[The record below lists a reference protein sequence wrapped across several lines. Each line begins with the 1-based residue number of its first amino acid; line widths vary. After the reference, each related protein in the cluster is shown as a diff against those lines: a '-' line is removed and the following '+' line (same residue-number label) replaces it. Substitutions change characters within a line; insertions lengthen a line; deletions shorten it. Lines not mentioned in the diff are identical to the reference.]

1 MATFPSRYLMLGAAV
16 ALAGCAGLPDQR
28 LANEALKRGDT
39 ATAERNYRQLADLGY
54 VSAQVGLADLQVNS
68 GDPEQMRQAEQIYR
82 QAMDES
88 PRAKAR
94 LGKLLAR
101 KPDATPAER
110 QEAAK
115 LLDEAFKAGEPS
127 SLLPLVMLYL
137 TFPQDFPGV
146 NVQQR
151 IAQWRADG
159 QPQAELAQILFYRS
173 QGTYDQHL
181 GEIEDI
187 CKRTLAQA
195 DVCYVELAT
204 VYQKQNKAEEQK
216 AVVAQLMNGYHAGVI
231 PAQRVDS
238 VAQVLADAE
247 LGGKPDEGKAQEMLE
262 EIAPAYPAAWVSLAK
277 LLYEYPGLGDIDKM
291 MEYLDHGREAAQ
303 PRAELLLGRLYYEG
317 KLLPQDPHK
326 AEEHLM
332 KASATEPSANYL
344 LGQIYIRGYLG
355 DIYPDKALDYLLNAA
370 RSGQIN
376 ADFAL
381 GQMFAQGK
389 GITPNLVNAYVF
401 SQLALPK
408 NTPQATELAQA
419 VEQQLQP
426 AERARAEQ
434 LLREERQLRGTALQ
448 DAAQMQAMQTP

>member
-54 VSAQVGLADLQVNS
+54 VGAQVGLADLQVNS

-151 IAQWRADG
+151 IAQCAPTASPKPSWR
-159 QPQAELAQILFYRS
+159 RS
-173 QGTYDQHL
+173 SSIGARAPTTSTWARS
-181 GEIEDI
+181 
-187 CKRTLAQA
+187 RT
-195 DVCYVELAT
+195 
-204 VYQKQNKAEEQK
+204 
-216 AVVAQLMNGYHAGVI
+216 
-231 PAQRVDS
+231 S
-238 VAQVLADAE
+238 
-247 LGGKPDEGKAQEMLE
+247 
-262 EIAPAYPAAWVSLAK
+262 
-277 LLYEYPGLGDIDKM
+277 
-291 MEYLDHGREAAQ
+291 
-303 PRAELLLGRLYYEG
+303 
-317 KLLPQDPHK
+317 
-326 AEEHLM
+326 
-332 KASATEPSANYL
+332 ASAP
-344 LGQIYIRGYLG
+344 
-355 DIYPDKALDYLLNAA
+355 
-370 RSGQIN
+370 
-376 ADFAL
+376 
-381 GQMFAQGK
+381 
-389 GITPNLVNAYVF
+389 
-401 SQLALPK
+401 
-408 NTPQATELAQA
+408 
-419 VEQQLQP
+419 
-426 AERARAEQ
+426 
-434 LLREERQLRGTALQ
+434 
-448 DAAQMQAMQTP
+448 